1 MLSCLDYLQN
11 KANSPPSDCCSS
23 FGNIVNVA
31 PKCLCEAAN
40 GASQFQVN
48 QTRVLSLPIVCNVDA
63 TKVADLCKNNTGG
76 SSSGGSSSTKL
87 SYFLS
92 LPAILMYAI
101 MSAVV

>member
-1 MLSCLDYLQN
+1 MH
-11 KANSPPSDCCSS
+11 
-23 FGNIVNVA
+23 
-31 PKCLCEAAN
+31 LCEAAN

-76 SSSGGSSSTKL
+76 SSSGGSSTKL